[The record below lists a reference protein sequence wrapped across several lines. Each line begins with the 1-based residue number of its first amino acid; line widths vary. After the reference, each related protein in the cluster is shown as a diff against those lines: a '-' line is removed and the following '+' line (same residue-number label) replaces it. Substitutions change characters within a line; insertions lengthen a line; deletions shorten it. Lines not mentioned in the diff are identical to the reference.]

1 MLIFVIPLGYL
12 VFLKTWAKAVQVKL
26 FPALLVICSVVE
38 PTLKKRDLPLAS
50 DGKSKDLPDAEMR
63 VPPISIGL
71 TCPADTAGWGN
82 VLCYDERREGRSSFY
97 YIDAVGP

>member
-1 MLIFVIPLGYL
+1 MGPGRNP
-12 VFLKTWAKAVQVKL
+12 AQVGI

-38 PTLKKRDLPLAS
+38 PTLITRDLPLFMEGRS
-50 DGKSKDLPDAEMR
+50 HDFPEVCKR

-82 VLCYDERREGRSSFY
+82 ILCYDERREGRSSFY
-97 YIDAVGP
+97 YIDDSRSKGSTVTEA